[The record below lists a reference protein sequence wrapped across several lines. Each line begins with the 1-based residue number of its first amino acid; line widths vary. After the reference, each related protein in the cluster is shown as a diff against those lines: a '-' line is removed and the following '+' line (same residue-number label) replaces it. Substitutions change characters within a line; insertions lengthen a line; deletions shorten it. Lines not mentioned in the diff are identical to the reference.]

1 MMNAYTGERLL
12 LTLWV
17 GSLWAIGYL
26 AVPMAFANME
36 VSLAGDYAGKLF
48 HAVNILGIACGVVLI
63 VSRLF
68 IFGFRR
74 FHLYWRS
81 WMLLL
86 MLASCLVFIG
96 YLQPEMQTLKQQDWQ
111 QSEQLVAQFTQ
122 LHKFSQNLYLAMSLF
137 GLMLVL
143 TTDKPTEAANTLS

>member
-1 MMNAYTGERLL
+1 MMGSYSGERLL

-26 AVPMAFANME
+26 AVPLAFANLE
-36 VSLAGDYAGKLF
+36 VHIAGAYAGKLF
-48 HAVNILGIACGVVLI
+48 YAVNIIGVVSASILL

-68 IFGFRR
+68 IFGVRE
-74 FHLYWRS
+74 FHRYWRS

-86 MLASCLVFIG
+86 MLTISLAFIA
-96 YLQPEMQTLKQQDWQ
+96 YIQPEMQGLKQLGL
-111 QSEQLVAQFTQ
+111 EQGDNIERFNS
-122 LHKFSQNLYLAMSLF
+122 LHKLSENLYLLLSLF

-143 TTDKPTEAANTLS
+143 TTDKRAEAKDVA